1 MVNPEIINERL
12 REMDENIT
20 LLDELKSTPFNKFQ
34 NDPKIF
40 KLAMY
45 CLQIS
50 IQCLLD
56 ICHHIIVDNNWSR
69 PKNNAEA
76 IITLG
81 GKGVIPTEFANSIV
95 PMANLRNILVHG
107 YLKIDKA
114 LLYGNIKKLSDFRTF
129 QKHILKY
136 LSSFS

>member
-1 MVNPEIINERL
+1 MINHEIINERL

-20 LLDELKSTPFNKFQ
+20 LLEELKSTPFNKFQ
-34 NDPKIF
+34 SDPKIF

-56 ICHHIIVDNNWSR
+56 ICHHIIVENNWPR
-69 PKNNAEA
+69 PKNSAEA

-81 GKGVIPTEFANSIV
+81 EKEVIPIEFANSIV
-95 PMANLRNILVHG
+95 GMAKLRNILVHG
-107 YLKIDKA
+107 YLRIDRA
-114 LLYGNIKKLSDFRTF
+114 LLYGNIKKLGDFRTF
-129 QKHILKY
+129 QKHILSY
-136 LSSFS
+136 ISSVS

>member
-1 MVNPEIINERL
+1 
-12 REMDENIT
+12 
-20 LLDELKSTPFNKFQ
+20 
-34 NDPKIF
+34 
-40 KLAMY
+40 MY

-81 GKGVIPTEFANSIV
+81 GKGVIPVEFANSIV

-136 LSSFS
+136 LSRIT